1 MRATKTND
9 KTCRLVMT
17 PLCFFIIIIKEKK
30 WKIILLLQKMEIAA
44 FKDILAG
51 RKSIK
56 GRKDYENTFTL
67 NGV

>member
-1 MRATKTND
+1 
-9 KTCRLVMT
+9 MT

-44 FKDILAG
+44 FKEILAG

-56 GRKDYENTFTL
+56 GHKDYENTFTL

>member
-1 MRATKTND
+1 M
-9 KTCRLVMT
+9 
-17 PLCFFIIIIKEKK
+17 FFYYYYYQGKK

-44 FKDILAG
+44 FKEILAG

-56 GRKDYENTFTL
+56 GHKDYENTFTL